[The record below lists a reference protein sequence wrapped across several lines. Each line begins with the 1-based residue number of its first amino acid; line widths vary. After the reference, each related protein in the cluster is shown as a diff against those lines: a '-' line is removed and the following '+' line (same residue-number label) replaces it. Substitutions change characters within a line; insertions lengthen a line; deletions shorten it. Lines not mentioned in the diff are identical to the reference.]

1 MIIGIVV
8 DTTLDS
14 NDGFQQHVLAVGEE
28 LAKNHE
34 VHYLTGQTDSRNN
47 LIGQI
52 HSMAKNFSIKINGNR
67 VSTALPIKKSAA
79 TKIIDKFNFDVL
91 YVQSPYSPFMAG
103 KVILAANKQGIPS
116 VGMFHITGNSAFERT
131 SMKLLKV
138 LQFRSIRKIHKML
151 CTSSA
156 AEATAKTGYGYKN
169 TAILPNPVDVKS
181 YASAKPIINQGFSQT
196 VFFLGRHVERKGG
209 LQLMRA
215 IKVLRDRNQLKDRLF
230 LIGGDGPLRPKLE
243 DYVKEHSLDDN
254 VRFIGYL
261 SEEDKR
267 SYLKGSDI
275 AIYPATGGESFG
287 IVLIEAMASDKPV
300 VLGGDNDGYR
310 TVLKTGHNQ
319 LFNPE
324 EPEEIAD
331 SILYFDDPANV
342 LKATSW
348 QRSEIN
354 QYSTAVVTK
363 KLEEHLLDATKESKK
378 H

>member
-14 NDGFQQHVLAVGEE
+14 NDGVQQHVLAVGEE